1 MPLESSAKKA
11 RVSLYIPRTTR
22 SESFSYIGREG
33 HGSLHIALSVL
44 VLGLSVGVIFGPSG
58 NPQAGLSTPLTATM
72 AATMAAAKDAAPV
85 QSSRNT
91 PNSSPN
97 PAPNPTS
104 NPTRN
109 PTRTSKSD
117 AGDNAKNNHVQ
128 TAPVLEAPKELIL
141 ASVPPV
147 AAPDPE
153 KKRNL
158 KVRSGDTLM
167 SIMLSAGIRRNDA
180 HDAVSALR
188 AVYDPRDLRVGQRI
202 SLTLSDDGLQEMR
215 LDPSVIR
222 QIAVRRDDNNATSFR
237 AFEVQRTLTR
247 RVKFAE
253 GVITSS
259 LYKAAVSRK
268 VPLSVLAEI
277 MRIYSWDVDFQ
288 REIQSGDRFEVAYER
303 FVDDEGTVVRHGEV
317 IYSRLNLSGAEK
329 PLYRFE
335 SRPGIVDY
343 FDNKGRSAKRPL
355 LRTPIDGARLSSR
368 FGKRRHPVLGYTK
381 MHRGVDF
388 AAATGTPIYAA
399 GDGVISYRGRKG
411 GYGKYI
417 RIRHAG
423 GFNTAYA
430 HMSRFNKKVALGTR
444 VRQGQVIGY
453 VGTTGRST
461 GPHLHYEILAGGRQ
475 VNPLTV
481 KMPSGIKLGKKSFAR
496 FMAKRANIDALV
508 ANLQKE
514 TLISQR

>member
-1 MPLESSAKKA
+1 
-11 RVSLYIPRTTR
+11 VSLHFPHKSR
-22 SESFSYIGREG
+22 SETFSYVGREG
-33 HGSLHIALSVL
+33 HGALHIALSVL
-44 VLGLSVGVIFGPSG
+44 VLGLSIGIVFGPSG
-58 NPQAGLSTPLTATM
+58 DTHAGLSTPL
-72 AATMAAAKDAAPV
+72 AATMAAAGNREF
-85 QSSRNT
+85 QQEIQG
-91 PNSSPN
+91 
-97 PAPNPTS
+97 
-104 NPTRN
+104 
-109 PTRTSKSD
+109 
-117 AGDNAKNNHVQ
+117 GDGENHVE
-128 TAPVLEAPKELIL
+128 TSPVLEEPRELIL
-141 ASVPPV
+141 ASSPRPFK
-147 AAPDPE
+147 PDPE

-167 SIMLSAGIRRNDA
+167 SIMLSAGIEHEDA

-188 AVYDPRDLRVGQRI
+188 SVYDPRDLRVGQRI
-202 SLTLSDDGLQEMR
+202 SLTLSDNGLQEMR

-222 QIAVRRDDNNATSFR
+222 QIAVRRDDATSFR

-247 RVKFAE
+247 RVKFSE

-259 LYKAAVSRK
+259 LYKAAVDRK
-268 VPLSVLAEI
+268 VPLSVLAEL

-288 REIQSGDRFEVAYER
+288 REIQSGDRFEVAYDK
-303 FVDDEGTVVRHGEV
+303 FVDDEGTVIRHGEV
-317 IYSRLNLSGAEK
+317 IYARLTLSGDDK

-335 SRPGIVDY
+335 SSPGTVDY
-343 FDNKGRSAKRPL
+343 FDNQGRSAKRPL
-355 LRTPIDGARLSSR
+355 LRTPIDGARLSSL

-411 GYGKYI
+411 GYGNYI
-417 RIRHAG
+417 SIRHAG

-430 HMSRFNKKVALGTR
+430 HMSRFNSKVTLGDR
-444 VRQGQVIGY
+444 VRQGEVIGY

-461 GPHLHYEILAGGRQ
+461 GPHLHYEILAGDRQ
-475 VNPLTV
+475 GNPLTV
-481 KMPSGIKLGKKSFAR
+481 KMPSGIKLGKKDFAR
-496 FMAKRANIDALV
+496 FMAKRANIDSLV